1 MKDYLEEQGFID
13 IKSPLDSIKK
23 SFKIE
28 LIKDGEVWL
37 KALVDRNLAA
47 HTYEESFAD
56 EIDMLIRAQYYKLL
70 KDFRDTMLAL

>member
-28 LIKDGEVWL
+28 LIKDGEV
-37 KALVDRNLAA
+37 
-47 HTYEESFAD
+47 
-56 EIDMLIRAQYYKLL
+56 
-70 KDFRDTMLAL
+70 